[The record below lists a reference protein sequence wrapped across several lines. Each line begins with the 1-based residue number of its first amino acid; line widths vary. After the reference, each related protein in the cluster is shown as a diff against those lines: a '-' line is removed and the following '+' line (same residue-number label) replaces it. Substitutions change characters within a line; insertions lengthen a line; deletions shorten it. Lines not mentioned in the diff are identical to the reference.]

1 MSEKPSANRDH
12 YELLHVSRDAPTE
25 VIKASYRT
33 LMQRLKMH
41 PDLGGDSDVAA
52 MINEAYAVLTDAERR
67 AEYDSSLPPRDV
79 SAEDLDADAPV
90 PEPPPTAPARPLDPF
105 RECIFCFMPHDHGR
119 SIYAD
124 ARCVVC
130 KSPLAI
136 AEQQRLE
143 ENDARSV
150 TRIAKQQE
158 LELYTGW
165 PQERPLPARSEDI
178 SLNGMRI
185 MTTVQLVPGQRVR
198 VRCAQLD
205 AVALVRNASQQPRG
219 LNHYWICGLAFV
231 TLVFN
236 QAVGGFV
243 SDKA

>member
-1 MSEKPSANRDH
+1 MSTDGKDNRDF

-41 PDLGGDSDVAA
+41 PDLGGDSFVAA
-52 MINEAYAVLTDAERR
+52 MINEAYATLTDPDRR
-67 AEYDSSLPPRDV
+67 AEYDATLPPRDV
-79 SAEDLDADAPV
+79 TADDLDADLPV
-90 PEPPPTAPARPLDPF
+90 PEPPPQPQRPLDPY
-105 RECIFCFMPHDHGR
+105 RECIFCFMPHEHGR

-143 ENDARSV
+143 HNDARSV
-150 TRIAKQQE
+150 ARIAKQQE
-158 LELYTGW
+158 IELYTGW
-165 PQERPLPARSEDI
+165 PQMRPLPARSEDI

-185 MTTVQLVPGQRVR
+185 MTTEQLVPDQRVR

-205 AVALVRNASQQPRG
+205 AVALVRNASQQARG
-219 LNHYWICGLAFV
+219 MNYYWICGLAFV

-243 SDKA
+243 SDRA

>member
-1 MSEKPSANRDH
+1 MSGQDGDKRDY

-33 LMQRLKMH
+33 LMQRLRMH
-41 PDLGGDSDVAA
+41 PDLGGDSFVAA
-52 MINEAYAVLTDAERR
+52 MINEAYAVLADAERR
-67 AEYDSSLPPRDV
+67 AEYDATLPPLDK
-79 SAEDLDADAPV
+79 SALDPDADAPV
-90 PEPPPTAPARPLDPF
+90 PEPPPQPARPLDPF
-105 RECIFCFMPHDHGR
+105 RECIFCFMPHEHGR
-119 SIYAD
+119 SIHAD

-143 ENDARSV
+143 RNDARSV
-150 TRIAKQQE
+150 SRIAKQQE
-158 LELYTGW
+158 LELYTSW
-165 PQERPLPARSEDI
+165 PQARPFPGRSEDI

-185 MTTVQLVPGQRVR
+185 MTPVQLVPDQRVR
-198 VRCAQLD
+198 VRCPQLD

-219 LNHYWICGLAFV
+219 MNHYWICGLSFV

>member
-1 MSEKPSANRDH
+1 MSKDGLDKRDF

-41 PDLGGDSDVAA
+41 PDLGGDSVVAA
-52 MINEAYAVLTDAERR
+52 MINEAHATLTDPDRR
-67 AEYDSSLPPRDV
+67 AEYDADLPPRDV
-79 SAEDLDADAPV
+79 TRQGLDEDLPL
-90 PEPPPTAPARPLDPF
+90 PEPPPPPPRPLDPY
-105 RECIFCFMPHDHGR
+105 RECIFCCMPHDHGR
-119 SIYAD
+119 SIFAD

-136 AEQQRLE
+136 AEQQRFE
-143 ENDARSV
+143 QNDARSV
-150 TRIAKQQE
+150 PRIAKQQE
-158 LELYTGW
+158 IELFTGW
-165 PQERPLPARSEDI
+165 PQTRPLPARSEDI

-185 MTTVQLVPGQRVR
+185 MTTEQLVPNQRVR

-205 AVALVRNASQQPRG
+205 AVALVRNASQQARG
-219 LNHYWICGLAFV
+219 MNHYWICGLSFV

-243 SDKA
+243 SDRA

>member
-1 MSEKPSANRDH
+1 MNEKSNDKRDH

-33 LMQRLKMH
+33 LMQRLRMH
-41 PDLGGDSDVAA
+41 PDLGGDSVVAA

-67 AEYDSSLPPRDV
+67 AEYDASLPPGDKTLV
-79 SAEDLDADAPV
+79 DLDADAPV
-90 PEPPPTAPARPLDPF
+90 PEPPPAPSRPLDPY

-119 SIYAD
+119 SIYPD

-136 AEQQRLE
+136 AEQHRFE
-143 ENDARSV
+143 DKDNRSV
-150 TRIAKQQE
+150 ARIAKQQD
-158 LELYTGW
+158 LELYTTW

-185 MTTVQLVPGQRVR
+185 MTTTQLVPDQRVR
-198 VRCAQLD
+198 VKCPQLD

-219 LNHYWICGLAFV
+219 MNHYWICGLVFV

-243 SDKA
+243 SDRA